1 MSKNM
6 TKANSD
12 RVSHVELMRRLLPT
26 DAAVP
31 AVRTLERNERSLGS
45 DAEVAA
51 IFAALRD
58 SVVAVAELLV
68 PNEQQ
73 RAQLLA
79 GSIFTNEN
87 LIRACSR

>member
-1 MSKNM
+1 VSKNM
-6 TKANSD
+6 TIANSE
-12 RVSHVELMRRLLPT
+12 RVSHVKLMRRLLPT

-45 DAEVAA
+45 DAEAAA

-58 SVVAVAELLV
+58 SVIAVAELLV

>member
-1 MSKNM
+1 
-6 TKANSD
+6 
-12 RVSHVELMRRLLPT
+12 MRRLLPT

-45 DAEVAA
+45 DAEAAA
-51 IFAALRD
+51 IFVALRD
-58 SVVAVAELLV
+58 SVIAVAELLV